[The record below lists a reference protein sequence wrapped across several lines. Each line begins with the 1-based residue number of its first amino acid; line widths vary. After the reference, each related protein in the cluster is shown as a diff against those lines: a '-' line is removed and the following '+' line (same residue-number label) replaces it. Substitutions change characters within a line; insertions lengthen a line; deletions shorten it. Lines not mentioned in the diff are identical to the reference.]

1 MRHKPGTKQS
11 QGEKS
16 VKDIRHA
23 TFEWPEFS
31 PPRWDNDDA
40 SAAEF
45 ALRAR
50 AAQIS
55 DDLCGWL
62 LHCKRFFAI
71 SAVIL
76 SVLSSVR

>member
-1 MRHKPGTKQS
+1 MAHRNRHGVEMRHKPGTKQS

-55 DDLCGWL
+55 DD
-62 LHCKRFFAI
+62 RFGLEGDI
-71 SAVIL
+71 
-76 SVLSSVR
+76 